1 MYIGLWAFLSICV
14 VAGILMI
21 MLVIFLNHRKSM
33 KQMEIEELN
42 LRIQAQ
48 KTEVNKS

>member
-1 MYIGLWAFLSICV
+1 MYIDLWAFLSICV

-48 KTEVNKS
+48 KTKVNKS

>member
-1 MYIGLWAFLSICV
+1 MYIGLWSFLSICV
-14 VAGILMI
+14 VAGIIMI
-21 MLVIFLNHRKSM
+21 IVVTFLNHRKSM

>member
-14 VAGILMI
+14 VAGIIMI
-21 MLVIFLNHRKSM
+21 MVVTFLNHRKSM
-33 KQMEIEELN
+33 KQMEIEELK

-48 KTEVNKS
+48 KTDANKS